1 MLTNSISFLI
11 FQILRSYGQF
21 VLILSVYFIGARFFR
36 YEELLCKEQK
46 PQEGGGVVRPLLGL
60 RGCNFLMTHLYAEKR
75 YTTGSEDIS
84 IWEINSEKINHNFV
98 YKQRSC
104 IYNSLGLSDRSDS
117 VYIRPKVCNYNYS

>member
-46 PQEGGGVVRPLLGL
+46 PQEGEAYNAHPPPPPAAPLGL

-117 VYIRPKVCNYNYS
+117 VYIRP